1 MLNSNAVNQDKQI
14 FTPEQVSE
22 MLDLKNSYVK
32 RLLRDGELKGFKINK
47 FWRIR
52 KDSLDAFIDDMNRK
66 DQGKAG
72 LSKDTINRIKF
83 HASLKSKA
91 TTPYSIEK
99 LTENITR
106 LKAEI
111 QTQDRFGRIP
121 KIDKLKTNVTEREEK
136 RQKLEDLPDLLDA
149 LSDQA
154 YPGVKELVD
163 EDPDSLETMF
173 AGKSEKP
180 KTEKRRKLKKLPGPL
195 DASSGEAYPAE
206 KEMAEENPDV
216 PETMFAEM
224 EKGHEDANFSEN
236 AKAAEKPW
244 RAMKA
249 GDES

>member
-1 MLNSNAVNQDKQI
+1 MLNSNAMSQDKQI
-14 FTPEQVSE
+14 FTPEQVGE
-22 MLDLKNSYVK
+22 MLGLKKSYIK
-32 RLLRDGELKGFKINK
+32 RLLRDGELKGFRINK
-47 FWRIR
+47 FWRIS

-91 TTPYSIEK
+91 TTPNSIEK

-136 RQKLEDLPDLLDA
+136 KQNLEDLPDLLDA

-173 AGKSEKP
+173 AGKVQKP
-180 KTEKRRKLKKLPGPL
+180 MAEKRRKLKKLPGAL
-195 DASSGEAYPAE
+195 DASSDEAYPAE
-206 KEMAEENPDV
+206 KEMAEENPNV
-216 PETMFAEM
+216 PETMFTEM
-224 EKGHEDANFSEN
+224 DKGHEAAKFSKN
-236 AKAAEKPW
+236 TKADEKPW
-244 RAMKA
+244 RVMKA